1 MGWWIF
7 ICVCYFYSN
16 RKSEV
21 LDHAPLVLGLWWIY
35 FEKSRVSAFLV
46 LTVVMHKALPCLHLN
61 LGSSKTKF
69 TICLS
74 SWSPVGERGTVQPSW
89 LRQEERVLP
98 QTESN
103 HEFPGRESYFDCFV
117 RKTPLGKLIW
127 LYLVLKA

>member
-1 MGWWIF
+1 MNFYLCLLFLLQQEIWGAGSCTFGLGTLVDLFWEVTCFSIF
-7 ICVCYFYSN
+7 GTNCS
-16 RKSEV
+16 
-21 LDHAPLVLGLWWIY
+21 HAQSP
-35 FEKSRVSAFLV
+35 
-46 LTVVMHKALPCLHLN
+46 ALPSPLN
-61 LGSSKTKF
+61 LDSSKTKF

-74 SWSPVGERGTVQPSW
+74 SRSPVGERGTVQPSW